1 MKAFQL
7 KIAIKNSKPP
17 IWRRVIVPA
26 GITFSQL
33 SMILNEVMGWS
44 GYHLFEVEF
53 YHLELRIIENADE
66 YMDIGYGPY
75 DYLEASTTYIR
86 EYLEENDWFT
96 YTYDLGDDWQHRV
109 TIEKIFDDYD
119 YNYPQV
125 LKFKGNC
132 PPEDCGGIYGYYEY
146 LDIISDKD
154 HPEYEERLAWMEMQ
168 GYPCEYDMEGVNARL
183 HEQFFYKWGKGEKRL
198 QGVIYEEFFDG
209 KYGLNAS
216 KRDKNKN
223 LHIIK
228 SGKHKMEDSFQMM
241 ADFLKQASK
250 MENQM
255 MRGTTL
261 KDIFGDYE
269 KEDLVDIAKEKGIKG
284 ISGCNKN
291 KLIEKIVD
299 FMLDPKVV
307 RRYFLCFE
315 DGELR
320 ELEKA
325 AAAGTLYEPEDGR
338 TIMRAYETAYIG
350 MLPDGKI
357 MVPQEVTKVYASIK
371 NEEFEVE
378 RKKVRYLLSCLRTAG
393 VLYGIVPFDTF
404 MQLVDRNPDVC
415 IAENE
420 VGEIIRNIPP
430 EFADY
435 MLVNNKIYHKEFYPD
450 DLGLIQAQGDK
461 AYYIPDCKEILD
473 LGAKGYLPD
482 CRELK
487 KLESY
492 LTDKLHALPD
502 EAEVAVG
509 VIQRNICSG
518 CGMQEIF
525 NVLIDLEILP
535 ENDKQLNEVIAL
547 INDMWNHT
555 RMILNRG
562 FTPNE
567 IAEATRKSVGAKI
580 IPFNQVKTNKNK
592 IYPNDP
598 CPCGSGKKYKN
609 CCKNKK

>member
-109 TIEKIFDDYD
+109 TIEKILDDYD

-125 LKFKGNC
+125 LKYKGNC

-168 GYPCEYDMEGVNARL
+168 GYPCEYDMEGVNTRL
-183 HEQFFYKWGKGEKRL
+183 REQFFYKWGKGEKRL

-284 ISGCNKN
+284 ISSCNKN

-371 NEEFEVE
+371 NEEFEAE